1 MKDAERA
8 EGTFAAHLR
17 HASVFLE
24 QTRVMEARKWR
35 AHGVEENARW
45 CDGSRK

>member
-24 QTRVMEARKWR
+24 QTRVMEAKYTGKGKNRSFEC
-35 AHGVEENARW
+35 V
-45 CDGSRK
+45 SLSL